1 MSFLCVIIFS
11 IVFIK
16 RRFIWHRNCF
26 QIAYQPNEIINNF
39 CQLIPDQID
48 SELKISP
55 NDFSRDRNLNFQKT
69 ITLTLSMT
77 VSGGNQGVDT
87 KSGQFFKNA
96 RRSQLWQDAQT
107 VHRSNIT
114 RARKKI
120 PYQVFENILSDS
132 VALAYDIWPQDD
144 DRFLWN
150 NMPVFATDGSK
161 FNLPATEELR
171 KRFDPD
177 SGLENN
183 GKGHYPQCLVSTL
196 YDVLRR
202 LPIARTVVGINGSER
217 EEMKNLLP
225 FVPVNS
231 VWMFDRGYPA
241 YETILHLNQ
250 HYSGYWLFRCPASG
264 TFSAV
269 ERFIKSGKQE
279 DTIYINPSNSFM
291 SKVSFNQR
299 KKLNPLKIRIIRL
312 ESPDGTLSVLLT
324 NLFGR
329 NKFKSEQIQDLYYIR
344 WKIEE
349 YYRDE
354 KVTFQIEKFHSKTE
368 NGIMQEFYSAM
379 IMSVIARCCMAISTY
394 YLLPKRQEVQF
405 KNAVIALAADAAL
418 FVPDDPVISI
428 KIFKE
433 LLTEIARVKYYRPKK
448 QRPSQP
454 RVNKRPLNKWQQNKR
469 KKSAANA

>member
-1 MSFLCVIIFS
+1 MRISGQPTDII
-11 IVFIK
+11 
-16 RRFIWHRNCF
+16 
-26 QIAYQPNEIINNF
+26 ENF
-39 CQLIPDQID
+39 RQLIPHQID
-48 SELKISP
+48 PELKNAP
-55 NDFSRDRNLNFQKT
+55 NDFSRNRNLNFQRT
-69 ITLTLSMT
+69 IALTLSMT
-77 VSGGNQGVDT
+77 VSGGNQGVDI

-96 RRSQLWQDAQT
+96 RRSELWPDAQS
-107 VHRSNIT
+107 VHRSNVT
-114 RARKKI
+114 RARQKV
-120 PYQVFENILSDS
+120 PYQVFQNILSDS

-144 DRFLWN
+144 DSFLWN
-150 NMPVFATDGSK
+150 NMSVFATDGSK

-171 KRFDPD
+171 KLFDPD
-177 SGLENN
+177 SGLETN

-196 YDVLRR
+196 YDVFRR
-202 LPIARTVVGINGSER
+202 LPVARTVVSINGSER

-241 YETILHLNQ
+241 YETILHLYQ

-269 ERFIKSGKQE
+269 EKFIKNGKQE
-279 DTIYINPSNSFM
+279 DIIYLNPSNSFR
-291 SKVSFNQR
+291 SKVSLKER
-299 KKLNPLKIRIIRL
+299 KKLKSLKIRIIRL
-312 ESPDGTLSVLLT
+312 ESPDGTISVLLT

-329 NKFKSEQIQDLYYIR
+329 NKFEAGQIQDLYYIR
-344 WKIEE
+344 WRVEE

-354 KVTFQIEKFHSKTE
+354 KVTFDIERFHSKTE
-368 NGIMQEFYSAM
+368 NGIMQELYSAM
-379 IMSVIARCCMAISTY
+379 IMSVIARCCMVISTY

-405 KNAVIALAADAAL
+405 KNAIIALAADAAI
-418 FVPDDPVISI
+418 FVPDDPVVSI

-448 QRPSQP
+448 QRPPQP

-469 KKSAANA
+469 KKSETNA